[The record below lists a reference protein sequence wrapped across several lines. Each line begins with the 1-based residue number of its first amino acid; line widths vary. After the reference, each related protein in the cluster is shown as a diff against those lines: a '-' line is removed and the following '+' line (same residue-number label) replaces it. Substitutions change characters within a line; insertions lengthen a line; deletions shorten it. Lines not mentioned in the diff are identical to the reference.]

1 MEKFFEKEDVMKV
14 VAINGSAR
22 KDGNTAILVKKV
34 FEELD
39 NEGIETELVQLAG
52 QEVKGCVACFRC
64 FQNQDRKCAVMGD
77 YVNECIGKMDEA
89 DGVILASPTYF
100 ATVTTELK
108 AVMDRAGMVAIAN
121 GNMFARK
128 VGAAVVAVRRGGAVA
143 VFDTINRFFFIE
155 EMVVPGSSYWNFAI
169 GLQPGEVEDD
179 EEGMGTMADLGK
191 NMAWLIKKLK
201 G

>member
-1 MEKFFEKEDVMKV
+1 MKV

-22 KDGNTAILVKKV
+22 KDGNTAILVRKV
-34 FEELD
+34 FEGLEK
-39 NEGIETELVQLAG
+39 EGIKTELIQLAG
-52 QEVKGCVACFRC
+52 QELKGCVACFRC
-64 FQNQDRKCAVMGD
+64 FQNLDRKCAVMGD
-77 YVNECIGKMDEA
+77 YVNECISRMDEA

-108 AVMDRAGMVAIAN
+108 ALMDRAGMVAVAN

-128 VGAAVVAVRRGGAVA
+128 VGAAVVSVRRGGAVT

-155 EMVVPGSSYWNFAI
+155 EMVVPGSSYWNFGI
-169 GLQPGEVEDD
+169 GLHPGDVEGD
-179 EEGMGTMADLGK
+179 EEGMGTMAALGK
-191 NMAWLIKKLK
+191 NMAWLMKKLQ